1 MCLSEPRKGDTT
13 DVSFRVGNA
22 YVPTEDPE
30 VDEVL
35 EQKETPHLQLSEAPS
50 PRKSW
55 TGEEVD
61 GRGSDYLKAE
71 HALDWII

>member
-1 MCLSEPRKGDTT
+1 MIENVNKSQRMVLNFFVPVRTTEGDTT

-35 EQKETPHLQLSEAPS
+35 EQKETLTYS
-50 PRKSW
+50 
-55 TGEEVD
+55 
-61 GRGSDYLKAE
+61 
-71 HALDWII
+71 